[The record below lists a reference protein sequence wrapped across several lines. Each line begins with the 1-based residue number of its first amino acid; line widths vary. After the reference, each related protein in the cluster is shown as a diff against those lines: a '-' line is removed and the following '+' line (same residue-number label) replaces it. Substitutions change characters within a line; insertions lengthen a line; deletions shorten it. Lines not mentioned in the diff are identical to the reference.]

1 MAYSR
6 TVWQDKIKDET
17 GQVIQEGTP
26 LSAQNLNNIEAGIEE
41 NTEQL
46 LSIEKNVDNKINDF
60 KIATEEMLIE
70 AKKEVKKECRNL
82 TKKVG
87 ILIAELPSTP
97 ATYELNAT
105 DTEWKSFE
113 FDKSYS
119 NLPNVT
125 GTISNDEKTES
136 LIIRNISK
144 KGFIYRN
151 SFEGIINIR
160 IEVV

>member
-1 MAYSR
+1 MSYNR
-6 TVWQDKIKDET
+6 KTWVDHIEDNE
-17 GQVIQEGTP
+17 GNIIQQGTP
-26 LSAQNLNNIEAGIEE
+26 LSAENLNNIEAGIEG

-46 LSIEKNVDNKINDF
+46 LTIEKKVDNKINDF

-70 AKKEVKKECRNL
+70 AKKEVKKECFNL
-82 TKKVG
+82 NKKVG
-87 ILIAELPSTP
+87 MLMAELPTVP
-97 ATYELNAT
+97 TIYELNST
-105 DTEWKSFE
+105 DTDWKSFE
-113 FDKSYS
+113 FDRNYS
-119 NLPNVT
+119 NIPNIT